1 MISKNINHKNNPLT
15 IKDNEYM
22 INSDNDT
29 LLKVIHNLSSIDF
42 YLKLNSNPSLVIDNL
57 IFSL

>member
-1 MISKNINHKNNPLT
+1 
-15 IKDNEYM
+15 M

-29 LLKVIHNLSSIDF
+29 LIKVIHNLSSLDF